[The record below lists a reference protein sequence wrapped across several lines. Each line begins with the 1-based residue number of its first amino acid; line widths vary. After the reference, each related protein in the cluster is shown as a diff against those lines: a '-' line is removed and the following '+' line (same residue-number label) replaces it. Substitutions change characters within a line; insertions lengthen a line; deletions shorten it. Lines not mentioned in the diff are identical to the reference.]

1 MNGIYLFKGTNIIF
15 NGTRFA
21 PILIQNNKSSKMDPG
36 LNKLSAA
43 LDALVL
49 RQKIT
54 ASNIAN
60 IDTEGYN
67 KRKVEFEKHLK
78 EAKLNGD
85 SADVK
90 PSIEI
95 TEEKVDLDTE
105 LIEMAETQMKVQFVT
120 RMIRSQLEL
129 TKIGITG
136 NPNSRL

>member
-1 MNGIYLFKGTNIIF
+1 
-15 NGTRFA
+15 
-21 PILIQNNKSSKMDPG
+21 MDPG

-67 KRKVEFEKHLK
+67 KRRVEFEKHLK
-78 EAKLNGD
+78 EAKLNGE
-85 SADVK
+85 SAEVK

-129 TKIGITG
+129 TKMGITG

>member
-1 MNGIYLFKGTNIIF
+1 MYLIEGTDIIS

-21 PILIQNNKSSKMDPG
+21 PILGQENKLSKMDPG

-67 KRKVEFEKHLK
+67 KRRVEFEKHLK

-85 SADVK
+85 SAEVK

-95 TEEKVDLDTE
+95 T
-105 LIEMAETQMKVQFVT
+105 
-120 RMIRSQLEL
+120 
-129 TKIGITG
+129 
-136 NPNSRL
+136 

>member
-1 MNGIYLFKGTNIIF
+1 MENRIYGIRLASLLRQETNL
-15 NGTRFA
+15 N
-21 PILIQNNKSSKMDPG
+21 KMDPG

-67 KRKVEFEKHLK
+67 RRRVEFEKYLK

-85 SADVK
+85 TAVVK
-90 PSIEI
+90 PSIE
-95 TEEKVDLDTE
+95 TTNEKVDLDTE

-129 TKIGITG
+129 TKMGITG

>member
-1 MNGIYLFKGTNIIF
+1 M
-15 NGTRFA
+15 
-21 PILIQNNKSSKMDPG
+21 PILIPKVTIK
-36 LNKLSAA
+36 
-43 LDALVL
+43 
-49 RQKIT
+49 
-54 ASNIAN
+54 
-60 IDTEGYN
+60 
-67 KRKVEFEKHLK
+67 KVEFEKHLK

-85 SADVK
+85 SAEVK

-129 TKIGITG
+129 TKMGITG

>member
-1 MNGIYLFKGTNIIF
+1 MENRIYGIRLASLLRQETNL
-15 NGTRFA
+15 N
-21 PILIQNNKSSKMDPG
+21 KMDPG

-67 KRKVEFEKHLK
+67 KRRVEFEKYLK

-85 SADVK
+85 TAVVK
-90 PSIEI
+90 PSIE
-95 TEEKVDLDTE
+95 TTDEKVDLDKE

-129 TKIGITG
+129 TKMGITG

>member
-1 MNGIYLFKGTNIIF
+1 
-15 NGTRFA
+15 
-21 PILIQNNKSSKMDPG
+21 MDPG

-67 KRKVEFEKHLK
+67 KRRVEFEKHLK

-85 SADVK
+85 SAEVK

-129 TKIGITG
+129 TKMGITG
-136 NPNSRL
+136 NQIQDSNN

>member
-1 MNGIYLFKGTNIIF
+1 MENRINGI
-15 NGTRFA
+15 RFA
-21 PILIQNNKSSKMDPG
+21 SLLRQETNLNKMDPG

-67 KRKVEFEKHLK
+67 KRRVEFEKYLK

-85 SADVK
+85 TAVVK
-90 PSIEI
+90 PSIE
-95 TEEKVDLDTE
+95 TTDEKVDLDTE

-129 TKIGITG
+129 TKMGITG